1 MYPIQNYYL
10 DDALVTKEKNMRNSS
25 ETKLITQ
32 PITQGTLLDQQVSFD
47 LYTALSTSGS
57 RCLWELP
64 VYVSSKIH
72 FKVRLGKTSCMVSHK
87 LFAANVYWPET
98 VRKYL

>member
-25 ETKLITQ
+25 ETKLITR
-32 PITQGTLLDQQVSFD
+32 GTLLDQQVLFD
-47 LYTALSTSGS
+47 LYTTLSTSGS